1 MAHISNFF
9 LSGNVEGDNLA
20 QFLSEEIG
28 LFGQSPESVQVVI
41 HINSPGGDVLTALQV
56 VNLIRSSPIP
66 ITTVVNGS
74 AESAALLIL
83 MAGHRRAAMKNSFG
97 MAHHFSTAIEGSYHD
112 IQDTIKQNKILH
124 DMMFNMWKDGTGLD
138 DDIIN
143 NIMLGRSDVFLSAQE
158 LVKYNIVDKV
168 LDHGT
173 ELLEFIKDYKNV
185 PQENTQSKA

>member
-1 MAHISNFF
+1 
-9 LSGNVEGDNLA
+9 
-20 QFLSEEIG
+20 
-28 LFGQSPESVQVVI
+28 
-41 HINSPGGDVLTALQV
+41 
-56 VNLIRSSPIP
+56 
-66 ITTVVNGS
+66 
-74 AESAALLIL
+74 

-138 DDIIN
+138 DDTIN

-168 LDHGT
+168 LDHGN
-173 ELLEFIKDYKNV
+173 ELLEFVKD
-185 PQENTQSKA
+185 